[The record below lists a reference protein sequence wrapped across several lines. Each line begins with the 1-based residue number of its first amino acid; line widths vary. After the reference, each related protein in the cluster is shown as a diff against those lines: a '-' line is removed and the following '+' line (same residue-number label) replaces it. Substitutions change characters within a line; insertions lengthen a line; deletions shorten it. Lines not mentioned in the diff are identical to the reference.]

1 MTEFDPQVRTGPR
14 RSRPPAPRWA
24 DARRSST
31 RPARGGSHRRRH
43 PTSSPQRH
51 CGVRPRGA
59 VCQRRRRGHAQP
71 DRTTPV
77 AGPDRGRRPAVR
89 RGAQPR
95 VSRLPARDRPLGSGP
110 ANRAGRPPGA
120 GGGHRRTSLH
130 TRFAR
135 LGDDEVV
142 DVGGIRV
149 TSVARTLVDLGR
161 WLPFESAVV
170 STDDALHR
178 GLVTV
183 EELAQTL
190 ARGARA
196 PRAGRA
202 RQAIAFADARTE
214 SVGESRSRVAM
225 HEAGLPAPDVQIEVR
240 SGVTGAQVARS
251 DFGWHER
258 RTVGE
263 FDGFVKYG
271 RLLRPASNPVTSS
284 SRRRSART
292 ASGTRGGGSCGGPG
306 TNSTPGPRPSGSNE
320 LCAFR
325 KGARLGRAPGSPS
338 ARFAPQLL
346 AARRQLPARPP

>member
-1 MTEFDPQVRTGPR
+1 MRVDR
-14 RSRPPAPRWA
+14 RPDLLAA
-24 DARRSST
+24 
-31 RPARGGSHRRRH
+31 
-43 PTSSPQRH
+43 
-51 CGVRPRGA
+51 GVTDDDI
-59 VCQRRRRGHAQP
+59 QRRRRKG
-71 DRTTPV
+71 TV
-77 AGPDRGRRPAVR
+77 
-89 RGAQPR
+89 
-95 VSRLPARDRPLGSGP
+95 VSV
-110 ANRAGRPPGA
+110 RAGRYANAGAVATLSPTARHRLQAQTAAADLPSDAALSHASAACLHGIVLWGVDLRTVQVVRPGT

-271 RLLRPASNPVTSS
+271 RLLRPGQQPGDVVFEEKKREDRIRDEGWRVVRWTWHELD
-284 SRRRSART
+284 
-292 ASGTRGGGSCGGPG
+292 SGTATKRIE
-306 TNSTPGPRPSGSNE
+306 R
-320 LCAFR
+320 A
-325 KGARLGRAPGSPS
+325 LGLS
-338 ARFAPQLL
+338 
-346 AARRQLPARPP
+346 